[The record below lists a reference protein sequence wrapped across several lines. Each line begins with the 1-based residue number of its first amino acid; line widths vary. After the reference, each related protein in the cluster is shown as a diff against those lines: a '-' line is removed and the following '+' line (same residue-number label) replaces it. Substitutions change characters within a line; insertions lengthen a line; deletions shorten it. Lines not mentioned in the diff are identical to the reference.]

1 MDLIKT
7 TLKTTIPELG
17 ESYFDRD
24 QHNISLERG
33 FMKPVSRSRLTEQ
46 ISWFQQSTRDNKFE
60 LPNGVAMVFR
70 CLTMALML
78 ISCDLPHQPGPM
90 PTTIV
95 ETEFEPGLNI
105 LGVLRAD
112 DLSGSSFININRALT
127 TEEIYSDSIENF
139 SPPVD
144 FVRVVSAETGVEYLF
159 IAEDDSTDS
168 GNYRDSSMT
177 VRAGEGYDLEI
188 MAPGFPTLTGTTIIP
203 EKVALNAN
211 TLSLTGSSIAFQFQH
226 HASAFQYKLYLIFAE
241 STAEK
246 VVKPSNGDIIDVDW
260 NYDPGMGIPLFL
272 MIAALDENLTR
283 YGNSPISFI
292 PNTYHPDGSTVSGGY
307 GCFGSVA
314 LSVYQL

>member
-7 TLKTTIPELG
+7 TIKTTIPEQV
-17 ESYFDRD
+17 ESCFDRD
-24 QHNISLERG
+24 QHDISVERV
-33 FMKPVSRSRLTEQ
+33 FMKPASRSRLTEQ
-46 ISWFQQSTRDNKFE
+46 ITCVQQNTRDNKFE
-60 LPNGVAMVFR
+60 LPTGVAMVFR
-70 CLTMALML
+70 CLTMVFML

-144 FVRVVSAETGVEYLF
+144 FVRVVSAETGVEFLF

-177 VRAGEGYDLEI
+177 VRTGEVYDLEI

-203 EKVALNAN
+203 EKVALNGN
-211 TLSLTGSSIAFQFQH
+211 TLALTESSIAFQFQH

-246 VVKPSNGDIIDVDW
+246 VIKPSNGDMIDVDW
-260 NYDPGMGIPLFL
+260 SYEAGMGFPLFL

-307 GCFGSVA
+307 GCFGSVSIMI
-314 LSVYQL
+314 LPL

>member
-7 TLKTTIPELG
+7 TLKKIIPG
-17 ESYFDRD
+17 QVESCLDRA
-24 QHNISLERG
+24 QHKLR
-33 FMKPVSRSRLTEQ
+33 RSASDTE
-46 ISWFQQSTRDNKFE
+46 FE
-60 LPNGVAMVFR
+60 HPRGVALLFSF
-70 CLTMALML
+70 LTMALML
-78 ISCDLPHQPGPM
+78 ISCELPHQPGPM

-127 TEEIYSDSIENF
+127 TEEIYSDSIEAF

-144 FVRVVSAETGVEYLF
+144 FVRVVAAGTGVEHLF
-159 IAEDDSTDS
+159 IAEDDSSDS
-168 GNYRDSSMT
+168 GNYRDSNMT
-177 VRAGEGYDLEI
+177 VRTGEVYDLEI

-203 EKVALNAN
+203 EKVELIANSLAL
-211 TLSLTGSSIAFQFQH
+211 TESSLAFRFPH
-226 HASAFQYKLYLIFAE
+226 HTSAFQYKLYLIFAE

-246 VVKPSNGDIIDVDW
+246 VIKPSNGDIIDVDW
-260 NYDPGMGIPLFL
+260 SYDISAGSPLYL

-307 GCFGSVA
+307 GCFGSVSIMIHP
-314 LSVYQL
+314 L